1 MSLRVDIEV
10 QVPMNQ
16 EEKQLL
22 STIEKA
28 LVQAAKAE
36 NLPPAD
42 VSVMIVDNKQIHQL
56 NKEYRQV
63 DRPTDVL
70 SFPLWDPEEDWVIV
84 EDEETVPLGD
94 IVISYAKAREQAEEF
109 GHSLKRELGFLVVH
123 GFLHLLGYDHETP
136 EQEREMFGRQEEILH
151 FAGLTR

>member
-1 MSLRVDIEV
+1 MSLRVDV
-10 QVPMNQ
+10 QIQIPMNQ

-22 STIEKA
+22 LTIEKA
-28 LVQAAKAE
+28 LEQAAKAE

-42 VSVMIVDNKQIHQL
+42 VSVTIVDNEQIHEL

-70 SFPLWDPEEDWVIV
+70 SFPLWEPDEDWVVV
-84 EDEETVPLGD
+84 EEEETVPLGD
-94 IVISYAKAREQAEEF
+94 IVISLAKAREQAGEY
-109 GHSLKRELGFLVVH
+109 GHSVERELGFLAVH

-136 EQEREMFGRQEEILH
+136 EQEREMFGRQEEILLL
-151 FAGLTR
+151 AGLQR

>member
-1 MSLRVDIEV
+1 MTLHVDV
-10 QVPMNQ
+10 QIQIPMNQ

-28 LVQAAKAE
+28 LEQAAKAE

-42 VSVMIVDNKQIHQL
+42 VSVMIVDNEQIHEL
-56 NKEYRQV
+56 NREYRQV

-70 SFPLWDPEEDWVIV
+70 SFPLWEPGEDWVIV

-94 IVISYAKAREQAEEF
+94 IVISLAKAKEQAEEY
-109 GHSLKRELGFLVVH
+109 GHSVERELGFLAVH

-151 FAGLTR
+151 LAGLRR